1 MISSEALKER
11 LEELEAERPE
21 ALVEVEDESE
31 HVKQVVAKLA
41 GWTEE
46 QQKEIDDLRAKLDEI
61 GVYEVTLIPEDEF
74 VDYVQDLCVDCGDIP
89 REVPSWIVIDWE
101 ATADNI
107 RPDYSE
113 IEFEGTT
120 YLYSN

>member
-31 HVKQVVAKLA
+31 HVKQVVANLV
-41 GWTEE
+41 GWTDE

-61 GVYEVTLIPEDEF
+61 GNYEVTLIPEDEF
-74 VDYVQDLCVDCGDIP
+74 AEYTEDLCKDCGYISKDF
-89 REVPSWIVIDWE
+89 PSWIEIDWE
-101 ATADNI
+101 ATADNV
-107 RPDYSE
+107 RGDYNE

-120 YLYSN
+120 YLYNG